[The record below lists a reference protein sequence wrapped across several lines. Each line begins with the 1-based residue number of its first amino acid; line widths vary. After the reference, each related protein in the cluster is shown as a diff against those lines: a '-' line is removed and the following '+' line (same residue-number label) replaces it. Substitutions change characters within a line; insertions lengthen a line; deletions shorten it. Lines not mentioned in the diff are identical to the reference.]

1 MLPRWLGRDSQQPE
15 TTVATPAADE
25 VGFSIRGLILTIMVF
40 VAFGVFEDVL
50 CEVLEARLG
59 LPSLVGAVTA
69 VHTQAHVESEH
80 FRPRVA
86 PGLAAIRPTASCSKT
101 QPSVNP

>member
-69 VHTQAHVESEH
+69 GGLMALLLMPL
-80 FRPRVA
+80 RRVA
-86 PGLAAIRPTASCSKT
+86 QRVGARHRLRDARTAAHRR
-101 QPSVNP
+101 